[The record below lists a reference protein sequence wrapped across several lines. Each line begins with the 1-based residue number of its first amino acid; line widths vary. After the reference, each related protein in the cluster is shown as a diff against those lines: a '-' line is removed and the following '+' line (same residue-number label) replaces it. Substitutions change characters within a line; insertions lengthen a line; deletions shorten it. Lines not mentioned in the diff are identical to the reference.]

1 MKSIVFLL
9 LYFTAFSQQSI
20 SSNIYMT
27 DFTTNT
33 DAVYTNEK
41 GGLVTFSKVY
51 ADVMLKPHN
60 IPIDS
65 DELEGNISSDKK
77 KYKYYLKCTFYK
89 DTVYKTSEVVLL
101 DNYDPKDLTKLKFNK
116 FTSETSEIFAPCGG
130 REVYTDVLISIGFE
144 KTGAVILLDNGGKTI
159 LLKLLTEDCY
169 SGPEEHLDKEAAT
182 YCITDTFL
190 ALLYHG
196 HLIIVNDR

>member
-1 MKSIVFLL
+1 MKSIVLL
-9 LYFTAFSQQSI
+9 LLSFTAFSQQRI

-27 DFTTNT
+27 DFATNT
-33 DAVYTNEK
+33 DAVYTNDK

-51 ADVMLKPHN
+51 ADVKLKPHN
-60 IPIDS
+60 IPLDRP
-65 DELEGNISSDKK
+65 ELEGIVSMDKK
-77 KYKYYLKCTFYK
+77 KYKYYLKSTYYK
-89 DTVYKTSEVVLL
+89 DTVYKTSEVALL
-101 DNYDPKDLTKLKFNK
+101 DNYDPKGLTKLKFNK

-130 REVYTDVLISIGFE
+130 KEVYTDVLVSIGFE

-159 LLKLLTEDCY
+159 FLKLLAEDCN
-169 SGPEEHLDKEAAT
+169 SWPEEHLDKEAAT